1 MLLATGALILGFV
14 ALMWSADHFVNGA
27 AVTARNLGMSPM
39 LIGLTIVSI
48 GTSAPEILVSLMA
61 ATSGHGD
68 LAIGNALGSNIAN
81 IALVLGVT
89 LLIAP
94 IPVNERLMKKELPL
108 LAVITIASGAL
119 IHDNYIGFAEGIVM
133 IISLVITMMIFNHWQ
148 KQPDANEITSAGEES
163 EEAIQDMPQGKALF
177 ALIGGLAVLL
187 ASSNLLVW
195 AATEIARGLGV
206 SELAIGLTVVAIGTS
221 LPELAASVA
230 SALKKHHD
238 MAIGNIIGSNI
249 FNLLAVMAV
258 PGLVS
263 PMSIDPSA
271 FARDYPI
278 MTALTILLVVLTLIG
293 KRPKI
298 LGKTSGA
305 LLLGCYIAYSLLIF
319 FQSQA

>member
-1 MLLATGALILGFV
+1 M
-14 ALMWSADHFVNGA
+14 
-27 AVTARNLGMSPM
+27 
-39 LIGLTIVSI
+39 
-48 GTSAPEILVSLMA
+48 
-61 ATSGHGD
+61 
-68 LAIGNALGSNIAN
+68 
-81 IALVLGVT
+81 
-89 LLIAP
+89 
-94 IPVNERLMKKELPL
+94 
-108 LAVITIASGAL
+108 
-119 IHDNYIGFAEGIVM
+119 
-133 IISLVITMMIFNHWQ
+133 
-148 KQPDANEITSAGEES
+148 
-163 EEAIQDMPQGKALF
+163 
-177 ALIGGLAVLL
+177 
-187 ASSNLLVW
+187 
-195 AATEIARGLGV
+195 
-206 SELAIGLTVVAIGTS
+206 SELTIGLTVVAIGTS

-271 FARDYPI
+271 FVRDYPI

-293 KRPKI
+293 KRPKV

>member
-1 MLLATGALILGFV
+1 MLLASGALILGFI

-39 LIGLTIVSI
+39 LIGLTIISI

-94 IPVNERLMKKELPL
+94 IPVNGRLMKKELPL
-108 LAVITIASGAL
+108 LAAITIASGAL
-119 IHDNYIGFAEGIVM
+119 MYDNYIGFAEGVAMIVA
-133 IISLVITMMIFNHWQ
+133 LVITMMVFNHWQ
-148 KQPDANEITSAGEES
+148 QHPKSNALTSAGEES
-163 EEAIQDMPQGKALF
+163 EAEIPDMAQGKAIFVL
-177 ALIGGLAVLL
+177 LGGLGVLL
-187 ASSNLLVW
+187 ASSKMLVW
-195 AATEIARGLGV
+195 AASEIVRGLGV
-206 SELAIGLTVVAIGTS
+206 SELTIGLTVVAIGTS

-263 PMSIDPSA
+263 PMEIDPSA
-271 FARDYPI
+271 FLRDYPI
-278 MTALTILLVVLTLIG
+278 MTALTLLLVGLTIVG
-293 KRPKI
+293 KRPKV
-298 LGKTSGA
+298 LGRSSGT
-305 LLLGCYIAYSLLIF
+305 LLVCCYVAYSLLIF
-319 FQSQA
+319 IQSQ

>member
-108 LAVITIASGAL
+108 LAAITIASGAL
-119 IHDNYIGFAEGIVM
+119 IYDNYIGFAEGIVM
-133 IISLVITMMIFNHWQ
+133 IISLIITMMIFNHWQ

-163 EEAIQDMPQGKALF
+163 EETIQDMPQGKALF
-177 ALIGGLAVLL
+177 VLVGGLAVLL

-195 AATEIARGLGV
+195 AATESPGV
-206 SELAIGLTVVAIGTS
+206 LE
-221 LPELAASVA
+221 
-230 SALKKHHD
+230 
-238 MAIGNIIGSNI
+238 
-249 FNLLAVMAV
+249 
-258 PGLVS
+258 
-263 PMSIDPSA
+263 
-271 FARDYPI
+271 
-278 MTALTILLVVLTLIG
+278 
-293 KRPKI
+293 
-298 LGKTSGA
+298 
-305 LLLGCYIAYSLLIF
+305 
-319 FQSQA
+319 

>member
-1 MLLATGALILGFV
+1 MLLATGALILGFI
-14 ALMWSADHFVNGA
+14 ALMWSADQFVNGA

-39 LIGLTIVSI
+39 LIGLTIISI
-48 GTSAPEILVSLMA
+48 GTSAPEILVSFMA

-94 IPVNERLMKKELPL
+94 IPVDERLIKKELPL
-108 LAVITIASGAL
+108 LAAITVASGLL
-119 IHDNYIGFAEGIVM
+119 IYDNYIGFAEGIAM
-133 IISLVITMMIFNHWQ
+133 IVALVITLMVFNYWQ
-148 KQPDANEITSAGEES
+148 KHPKPEGLSSAGDEG
-163 EEAIQDMPQGKALF
+163 EAEIPDITQNKAIFL
-177 ALIGGLAVLL
+177 LLGGLGVLL
-187 ASSNLLVW
+187 ASSKMLVW
-195 AATEIARGLGV
+195 AASEIVRGLGV
-206 SELAIGLTVVAIGTS
+206 SELTIGLTVVAIGTS

-258 PGLVS
+258 PGIVS
-263 PMSIDPSA
+263 PMHIDPSA

-278 MTALTILLVVLTLIG
+278 MTGLTLLLVFLTLIS
-293 KRPKI
+293 KRPRI
-298 LGKTSGA
+298 LGRASGA
-305 LLLGCYIAYSLLIF
+305 LLLGCYIAYSLLILT
-319 FQSQA
+319 QP